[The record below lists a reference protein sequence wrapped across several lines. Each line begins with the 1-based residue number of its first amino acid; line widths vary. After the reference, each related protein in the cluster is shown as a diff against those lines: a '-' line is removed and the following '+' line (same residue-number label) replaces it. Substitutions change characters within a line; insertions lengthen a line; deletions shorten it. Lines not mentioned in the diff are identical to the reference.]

1 MQYKRYDRFVLSGAF
16 CVLLTI
22 AVFNYWMDPGNIFGN
37 DVLVKTCGKWLLEG
51 HDVAIT
57 QNYDERL
64 LQKYLIE
71 HDTKNYEV
79 LILGSSRTM
88 DIGENLFPGRAV
100 KNYSVSGASIEDDI
114 ALYFLYEQLH
124 GKPQKVIIG
133 ADAWLLNANSGQSRW
148 KSIFKEYAYGKG
160 RMQKGEKIAD
170 SKSFEFEK
178 YTQLLSWPYLKE
190 SIKFLRK
197 GKMLKDE
204 HGYCLADDKA
214 TVIKNA
220 GIICSDGTHIPSI
233 EAQARDAEPL
243 ARQYI
248 AGDVYSLEKYDE
260 VNAGLQSQIR
270 EFISYLKSQE
280 IEIVL
285 YLTPYHPI
293 VYSYLLQNEK
303 YHNAVEA
310 EAFFR
315 DVAEEKK
322 LTVIGSYNPQRCG
335 LSNADFLDGMH
346 MRKAA
351 VERIFIA
358 EPSGPKWG
366 IVADA
371 ICMQ

>member
-1 MQYKRYDRFVLSGAF
+1 MQYKRYKRYDSFVLGGAL

-37 DVLVKTCGKWLLEG
+37 DVLVKTCGEWLLEG

-71 HDTKNYEV
+71 HDTEKYDV
-79 LILGSSRTM
+79 LIFGSSRTM
-88 DIGENLFPGRAV
+88 DIGKNLFPERAV

-114 ALYFLYEQLH
+114 ALYFLYERLH
-124 GKPQKVIIG
+124 GKPTKVIIG
-133 ADAWLLNANSGQSRW
+133 ADAWLLNVNNWQSRW
-148 KSIFKEYAYGKG
+148 KSVAEEYAYGKG
-160 RMQKGEKIAD
+160 RMTKTEKSAD
-170 SKSFEFEK
+170 SKNFDFEK

-220 GIICSDGTHIPSI
+220 GIICPDGTHIPSI
-233 EAQARDAEPL
+233 EARARDAEPL

-260 VNAGLQSQIR
+260 VDGGLQSQIQ

-303 YHNAVEA
+303 YRNVVKA
-310 EAFFR
+310 EAYFR
-315 DVAEEKK
+315 DAAEEFGLK
-322 LTVIGSYNPQRCG
+322 VIGSYDPQRCG

-346 MRKAA
+346 MRRAA
-351 VERIFIA
+351 VERVFIA
-358 EPSGPKWG
+358 EQSGHK
-366 IVADA
+366 
-371 ICMQ
+371 